1 MSDVFRGVVQPD
13 KLIHSI
19 PPPKKTSF
27 LYFIRLKQYL
37 KILGTEQNR
46 WGKKSLTEIQ
56 MLSFFSIYKSWIS
69 KYAAKDINK
78 ITIKLRRVY
87 IKNICYCLSHSRAVP
102 HHSHEREKVPRIL
115 VSHIWYANTHSIWHI
130 PNTQEQ
136 VSSKQGKVLVIR
148 VSSFVAPQAAKGEN
162 YMVWENRG
170 SLSTETQNTHTALVL
185 KC

>member
-1 MSDVFRGVVQPD
+1 M
-13 KLIHSI
+13 
-19 PPPKKTSF
+19 
-27 LYFIRLKQYL
+27 
-37 KILGTEQNR
+37 
-46 WGKKSLTEIQ
+46 
-56 MLSFFSIYKSWIS
+56 
-69 KYAAKDINK
+69 
-78 ITIKLRRVY
+78 
-87 IKNICYCLSHSRAVP
+87 P

-170 SLSTETQNTHTALVL
+170 SLSTETQNTHSTSAEMLTSNYMPGLHYRIAMRHNKTKASQSTEGRGWCAARQQTIPGSNKVNSGEAENI
-185 KC
+185 

>member
-1 MSDVFRGVVQPD
+1 MSHVFRGVVQPD

-37 KILGTEQNR
+37 KILGTEQNH

-136 VSSKQGKVLVIR
+136 VSSKQGKVLAIR